1 LEPLVSDLAFW
12 IACGILFVVAVA
24 CVVFGMLV
32 RDHENPYLFWVGV
45 VPWGMLCV
53 ALALVLKAR
62 FL

>member
-1 LEPLVSDLAFW
+1 MSDLAFW
-12 IACGILFVVAVA
+12 IACGIIFIVAVA
-24 CVVFGMLV
+24 CALFGMLV
-32 RDHENPYLFWVGV
+32 RDHENPYLFWVGM